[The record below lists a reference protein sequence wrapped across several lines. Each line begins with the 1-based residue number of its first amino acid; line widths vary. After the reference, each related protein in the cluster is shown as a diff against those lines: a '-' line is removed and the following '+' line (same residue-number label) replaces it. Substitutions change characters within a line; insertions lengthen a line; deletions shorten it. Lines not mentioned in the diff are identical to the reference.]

1 MLRFVLASHGKLAE
15 GMRDSIHLILGKS
28 LDIRTICAYT
38 QGPDDV
44 IKEIEQMFEAFAEE
58 DKVIVMTD
66 LFGGSVSSAFASL
79 LPGRKFWL
87 VTGVSLG
94 LVAELMLMKE
104 EDNIE
109 ENIEAA
115 LENNRKLMCFYNPL
129 LQGMADSCND
139 LC

>member
-28 LDIRTICAYT
+28 VDIRTICAYT

-44 IKEIEQMFEAFAEE
+44 IKEIEQIFDAFSEE
-58 DKVIVMTD
+58 DKIIVMTD

-79 LPGRKFWL
+79 LPKRKFWL
-87 VTGVSLG
+87 ITGISLG
-94 LVAELMLMKE
+94 LVAELLLIKE
-104 EDNIE
+104 EDNIDE
-109 ENIEAA
+109 SIEAA

-129 LQGMADSCND
+129 LQEMADSCD
-139 LC
+139 EHC